1 MTPLRDHLEKT
12 SILIV
17 DDSPLNR
24 AAYSTVLGGKGYR
37 ITEASSGAEALE
49 RAGKED
55 FSVILLDVR
64 MPGMDGFE
72 TARQLRQREETKYT
86 PILFVS
92 AFDQSQFQ
100 VFRGYP
106 SGATDYMFSPV
117 TPAFLI
123 FKVEAFV
130 YLRLRNEHLKDQ
142 IVLLNR
148 VIEGLQKEVEHWKEE
163 AEAIKKEIRNLRQ
176 VVVELQRELS
186 GVALS

>member
-1 MTPLRDHLEKT
+1 MSSRGYAWPLVDSLLPGHEREGASEGREEARAFFKGSPLRLLETSFRSEDTMTPLRDHLEKT

-92 AFDQSQFQ
+92 AFDQSQ
-100 VFRGYP
+100 
-106 SGATDYMFSPV
+106 
-117 TPAFLI
+117 
-123 FKVEAFV
+123 
-130 YLRLRNEHLKDQ
+130 
-142 IVLLNR
+142 
-148 VIEGLQKEVEHWKEE
+148 
-163 AEAIKKEIRNLRQ
+163 
-176 VVVELQRELS
+176 
-186 GVALS
+186 